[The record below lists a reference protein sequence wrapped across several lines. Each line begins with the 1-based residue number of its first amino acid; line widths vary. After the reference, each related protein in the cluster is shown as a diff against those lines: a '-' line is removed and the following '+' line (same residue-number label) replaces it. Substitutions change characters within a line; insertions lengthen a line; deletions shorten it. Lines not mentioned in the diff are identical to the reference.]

1 MAITQE
7 PIIRNENI
15 MEKQP
20 IIIILILFLILT
32 SLLQGGCESR
42 SDSHLNLQESG
53 AASSEHAGTDENQV
67 QYLDSEQLEWLN
79 EKEEQLAREREE
91 HLSNSISNY
100 NYILDN

>member
-1 MAITQE
+1 
-7 PIIRNENI
+7 

-20 IIIILILFLILT
+20 IIIVLILFLVLA

-42 SDSHLNLQESG
+42 SDSHHNLQESG
-53 AASSEHAGTDENQV
+53 AASSGRTSNDETQV
-67 QYLDSEQLEWLN
+67 QHLDSEQLEWLN
-79 EKEEQLAREREE
+79 EKEKQLAREREK